1 MLEFLSSEWRGGELI
16 LSQGGE
22 PSEEERKVCILV
34 GDVGRCDWIRSN
46 QWKGNDLRYRGCF
59 RVADSG
65 EAEPGGLLMAGDA
78 CA

>member
-1 MLEFLSSEWRGGELI
+1 MLEFLSSEWRGRELI

-22 PSEEERKVCILV
+22 PSEEERTVCTLV
-34 GDVGRCDWIRSN
+34 GDVEDVTGSDQISGRETI
-46 QWKGNDLRYRGCF
+46 YRGCF